1 MRWIWLCLS
10 TLVPMIVVGCDTIP
24 DTLTASG
31 PATQYPTSALPP
43 NQVSLF
49 QVAYRTAWAK
59 ALKVA
64 SGEHSTTADA
74 AAAQAAYA
82 EMAVEG
88 FGLVR
93 ANCSDFFKSRGENQ
107 RWINVA
113 RDTAAAGGTAATG
126 ILALTGAGTLALS
139 IVALSSATIYAG
151 LDIYTKNFLFGA
163 ENIDAVRTLITAAL
177 DMHSGKVLADASP
190 WTFQNAAGAILDNQ
204 EICKPASI
212 LALVKEAIKA
222 GSAKV
227 VASPGSGDAAAQ
239 ADTANEQLIQSSAG
253 LPATTPVTF
262 PYIVGICWASGFGPG
277 GYRPGVDDGWLRALL
292 PSPTPFKA
300 DFWKTGAWQG
310 QGVAG
315 VCARLS
321 PGVQATIYQQILAD
335 KAAAPPAGGQGPGPA
350 MAPAMAPAFAPA
362 ETGRAAGAP
371 GVVAPLGTGSKH
383 FNVFVR

>member
-1 MRWIWLCLS
+1 MRWIWMCLS
-10 TLVPMIVVGCDTIP
+10 TLVSIIVVGCDTIP

-31 PATQYPTSALPP
+31 PATQYPNSASLPP
-43 NQVSLF
+43 NQFSLF
-49 QVAYRTAWAK
+49 QIAYQTAWAK

-64 SGEHSTTADA
+64 SGEGGTTTDA
-74 AAAQAAYA
+74 AAAQAAYR
-82 EMAVEG
+82 EMAVQG
-88 FGLVR
+88 FGVVR

-113 RDTAAAGGTAATG
+113 RDTAAAGGTTATG
-126 ILALTGAGTLALS
+126 ILALTGAGVVALS

-177 DMHSGKVLADASP
+177 DTHSGKVLADPAP

-212 LALVKEAIKA
+212 LALVKEAIKS
-222 GSAKV
+222 GSDKV
-227 VASPGSGDAAAQ
+227 VASQGSGDAATQLDA
-239 ADTANEQLIQSSAG
+239 AIEQSIQSGAG
-253 LPATTPVTF
+253 LPANTPVTF

-292 PSPTPFKA
+292 PSPPFKA

-315 VCARLS
+315 LCGRLS
-321 PGVQATIYQQILAD
+321 PGVQAAIYQQILAD
-335 KAAAPPAGGQGPGPA
+335 KAAAPPASGQVG
-350 MAPAMAPAFAPA
+350 APAMAPSMAPA
-362 ETGRAAGAP
+362 EAGRASGAP
-371 GVVAPLGTGSKH
+371 VVVAPLGTGSKH